1 MMHNMILILV
11 FWFLLASSTGCCRH
25 QCILRW
31 TSRLPAAAGGSGRR
45 LEAAAAAAT
54 PQLELG
60 AGGRISWKQPRDL
73 SQQGVVSYV
82 VAHGHARPLKGV
94 AREKHVPD
102 KCLNGSLTDQTDK
115 EELFYH
121 RRGHCAE

>member
-11 FWFLLASSTGCCRH
+11 FWFLLAPSTGCCRH

-54 PQLELG
+54 QLELG
-60 AGGRISWKQPRDL
+60 AGGRISWKQSRDL

-82 VAHGHARPLKGV
+82 VTHGHARPLKGV

-121 RRGHCAE
+121 RRGNCAE